1 MSQIV
6 QASFPIL
13 ADANHAVADAY
24 GVFNLLNDNTATPSI
39 FIINPSGHVVWS
51 YIGKDVSDRPSAAI
65 ILEHLH
71 G

>member
-6 QASFPIL
+6 HASFPIL
-13 ADANHAVADAY
+13 ADENHVVADAY
-24 GVFNLLNDNTATPSI
+24 SVYNLLNDNTATPSI
-39 FIINPSGHVVWS
+39 FIIDLSGHMIWS
-51 YIGKDVSDRPSAAI
+51 YIGQDASDRPSAEI